1 VDNGGGGVGSGSQ
14 ATNHSAATGG
24 FKLEKS
30 EAGQQGAPGQG
41 LNLGERWF
49 KPSTSLRSK
58 LLQAPT
64 PLDGDDKGLG
74 GARQPFSF
82 VSQEVVE
89 ATCQCLLA
97 QAEEGEKKGKSIE
110 QIERIVLEEFGR
122 CLVQIIDFA
131 GKAKK
136 S

>member
-1 VDNGGGGVGSGSQ
+1 M
-14 ATNHSAATGG
+14 TEMFLT
-24 FKLEKS
+24 
-30 EAGQQGAPGQG
+30 
-41 LNLGERWF
+41 
-49 KPSTSLRSK
+49 
-58 LLQAPT
+58 
-64 PLDGDDKGLG
+64 GLG
-74 GARQPFSF
+74 GARQPSSF

>member
-1 VDNGGGGVGSGSQ
+1 MKKVRIIFLSS
-14 ATNHSAATGG
+14 
-24 FKLEKS
+24 L
-30 EAGQQGAPGQG
+30 
-41 LNLGERWF
+41 
-49 KPSTSLRSK
+49 STK
-58 LLQAPT
+58 IFPT
-64 PLDGDDKGLG
+64 GLG

>member
-1 VDNGGGGVGSGSQ
+1 MDNGGGGVGSGSQ
-14 ATNHSAATGG
+14 AANHSAAAGG

-64 PLDGDDKGLG
+64 PLDGDDKGENYL
-74 GARQPFSF
+74 F
-82 VSQEVVE
+82 VQ
-89 ATCQCLLA
+89 
-97 QAEEGEKKGKSIE
+97 
-110 QIERIVLEEFGR
+110 
-122 CLVQIIDFA
+122 LVH
-131 GKAKK
+131 
-136 S
+136 

>member
-1 VDNGGGGVGSGSQ
+1 MFNFLFDNPVL
-14 ATNHSAATGG
+14 TEI
-24 FKLEKS
+24 F
-30 EAGQQGAPGQG
+30 P
-41 LNLGERWF
+41 
-49 KPSTSLRSK
+49 P
-58 LLQAPT
+58 
-64 PLDGDDKGLG
+64 GLG

-97 QAEEGEKKGKSIE
+97 QAEEGEKKGKNVE